1 MKTKGFIDQYG
12 WSAVPRLFKA
22 VLRKFGIIIET
33 FFLLKYKLNEIDIT
47 HKFNQYNYSDVREL
61 TEEDI
66 SKIKFVSSEKL
77 EIYKNRFHSGNYSCY
92 AIIKNK
98 EIQYLTWI
106 SWSDMNY
113 PTVFE
118 KNEDLKPE
126 EALLED
132 SFCSPEH
139 RGQGYHSMMNI
150 FRLKKILDQ
159 QKSVVLVLVLKE
171 NKPAIK
177 VQLKSGFYF
186 DSKMKFIK
194 IGKWS
199 KIFQKRI

>member
-1 MKTKGFIDQYG
+1 MKIKGFIDQYG

-33 FFLLKYKLNEIDIT
+33 FFLLKYKLNELDIT
-47 HKFNQYNYSDVREL
+47 HKFNKYNYSDVREL
-61 TEEDI
+61 TEKDI

-77 EIYKNRFHSGNYSCY
+77 EIYKNRFHSGDYSCY

-106 SWSDMNY
+106 SWKDMNY
-113 PTVFE
+113 PTIFE
-118 KNEDLKPE
+118 RKEDLNPD

-132 SFCSPEH
+132 SFCSPQH
-139 RGQGYHSMMNI
+139 RGRGYHSMMNI

-159 QKSVVLVLVLKE
+159 QKSEVLVLVLKE
-171 NKPAIK
+171 NKPALK

-186 DSKMKFIK
+186 DSRIKFIK
-194 IGKWS
+194 IGKWI
-199 KIFQKRI
+199 KIFQQKI

>member
-1 MKTKGFIDQYG
+1 MKIKSFIDQYG

-33 FFLLKYKLNEIDIT
+33 FFLLKYKLNELDIT
-47 HKFNQYNYSDVREL
+47 RKFNQYNYSEVREL
-61 TEEDI
+61 LVKDI
-66 SKIKFVSSEKL
+66 SKIEFVNSEKIKL
-77 EIYKNRFHSGNYSCY
+77 YKNRFLSGNYSCY
-92 AIIKNK
+92 AIVKNE

-106 SWSDMNY
+106 SWRDMNY

-118 KNEDLKPE
+118 KKEGLKPKQ
-126 EALLED
+126 ALLED
-132 SFCSPEH
+132 SYCSPEH
-139 RGQGYHSMMNI
+139 RGKGYHSMMNI

-159 QKSVVLVLVLKE
+159 QRSEVLALVLKE
-171 NKPAIK
+171 NKPALK
-177 VQLKSGFYF
+177 VQLKSGFDY
-186 DSKMKFIK
+186 DSKIRFIK

>member
-150 FRLKKILDQ
+150 FRLKKILDK
-159 QKSVVLVLVLKE
+159 QKSEVLALVLKE
-171 NKPAIK
+171 NKPALK

-186 DSKMKFIK
+186 DSRIKFIK
-194 IGKWS
+194 IGKWI
-199 KIFQKRI
+199 KIFQQKI